1 MRYVETTPL
10 FTVADLRLLYGDA
23 MSDRTIFNM
32 LDRLKKQERVRSVT
46 RGVYSGVRSSGLTSR
61 YDVPSKL
68 RPDAVIACHS
78 ALEFHGVANQV
89 FQTVYYFSARPRAD
103 VVFEGVTYHYVHPV
117 AQVSLARRFDFQ
129 VETGPNKVRVT
140 ARERAFVDCLLF
152 LEYGGGSDELDRCLA
167 MFPSFNFELALKYLS
182 LLRQPW
188 LYARLGYLLDRH
200 AEKLLFSRRWRD
212 AFLRKLPRGTAYLE
226 KKRSGGRWISTWNLM
241 VPESFTLATE
251 QVVHT

>member
-1 MRYVETTPL
+1 VRYVETTPL

-46 RGVYSGVRSSGLTSR
+46 RGVYSGVRSPGPPSR
-61 YDVPSKL
+61 YEVPSKL

-103 VVFEGVTYHYVHPV
+103 VVFEGVTYHCVHPV
-117 AQVSLARRFDFQ
+117 AQLARRFDFQ

-140 ARERAFVDCLLF
+140 VRERAVVDSLVF
-152 LEYGGGSDELDRCLA
+152 LEYSGGSDELDRCLA
-167 MFPSFNFELALKYLS
+167 MFPSFNFELALTYLR

-200 AEKLLFSRRWRD
+200 GERLLFSRRWRD

-226 KKRSGGRWISTWNLM
+226 KKRPGGRWISTWNLM
-241 VPESFTLATE
+241 VPESLTLATE
-251 QVVHT
+251 QVAST

>member
-46 RGVYSGVRSSGLTSR
+46 RGVYSGVRSPGPPSR
-61 YDVPSKL
+61 YEVPSKL

-117 AQVSLARRFDFQ
+117 AQLARARRFDFQ

-140 ARERAFVDCLLF
+140 VRERAVVDSLVF
-152 LEYGGGSDELDRCLA
+152 LEYSGGSDELDRCLA
-167 MFPSFNFELALKYLS
+167 MFPSFNFELALTYLR

-200 AEKLLFSRRWRD
+200 GERLSFSRRWRD

-241 VPESFTLATE
+241 VPESLTLATE
-251 QVVHT
+251 QVAST